1 MTFIYFN
8 IIAIFFNNFN
18 IVSFRK
24 RKKEKKERKEIA
36 IKIIFS
42 PETKKQT
49 LFWSTHFVT

>member
-1 MTFIYFN
+1 MMTFIYFN
-8 IIAIFFNNFN
+8 IIAMFNNFN
-18 IVSFRK
+18 IVSFCK

-49 LFWSTHFVT
+49 LF

>member
-8 IIAIFFNNFN
+8 IIAMFNNFN
-18 IVSFRK
+18 VVSFRK